1 MEGEMNK
8 VAKKKYFEAVNA
20 GTLDAIDDLFAPDYV
35 LHMAGAPDVEGA
47 AMIKQMVAG
56 SLAALSDAEFEVQD
70 MVAEGDRVATRWT
83 ITGVHSG
90 EFFGVPPTN
99 RRLTMN
105 GIVIDRFQ
113 DGRVVEAWESF
124 DMHGLMAQLRD
135 E

>member
-1 MEGEMNK
+1 MDGKMNK

-20 GTLDAIDDLFAPDYV
+20 GNLDAIDDLFAPDYV

-47 AMIKQMVAG
+47 TTLKQMVAG
-56 SLAALSDAEFEVQD
+56 SLAAVSDAEFEVQD

-83 ITGVHSG
+83 MTGVHSG